1 MYWVAALLGS
11 DYVFTLSSGPN
22 YFTRIDTGGA
32 FDMRDSEPTKAANT
46 QFSNAWTIWAA
57 GQFVGSVLSRAL
69 SGALGWR
76 PALFVYVVLMLA
88 GNLMYVL
95 ADPSVAGSIR
105 LAIAGKFVDGLGCGA
120 TALGI
125 GYIPTVST
133 RPKVASWRMS
143 TFRLFVSV
151 GMVVATEASVDV
163 GKIPGPRWSNFVQ
176 QHLDNEYIAYVPLIV
191 AFSLIAAFVVAG
203 RPFLT
208 RPYAATT
215 KVGAAESC

>member
-1 MYWVAALLGS
+1 
-11 DYVFTLSSGPN
+11 
-22 YFTRIDTGGA
+22 
-32 FDMRDSEPTKAANT
+32 MRDSEPTKAANT

-57 GQFVGSVLSRAL
+57 GQFVGSVLGILPKTA
-69 SGALGWR
+69 
-76 PALFVYVVLMLA
+76 F
-88 GNLMYVL
+88 
-95 ADPSVAGSIR
+95 
-105 LAIAGKFVDGLGCGA
+105 A
-120 TALGI
+120 TM
-125 GYIPTVST
+125 
-133 RPKVASWRMS
+133 MS
-143 TFRLFVSV
+143 
-151 GMVVATEASVDV
+151 AYKASVDV